1 MISAT
6 LGVVAAAA
14 IAGLATDF
22 DLLTDSR
29 EIVAQGSATDIT
41 GSDFSSDD
49 LLPTFPFLQWS
60 ENASGLGQVKFGSGS
75 ASSSQTSVMTRQAL
89 DATGTAF
96 ATALSTGDAF
106 ALGFAY
112 SRYEVTFGL
121 QKETRVRLTAQL
133 TAARPANSSVI
144 LEKIGGDR
152 IVGLDAMR
160 GNINYDDDMTLDAG
174 QYRFELRCDATVFFK
189 FFEGTDA
196 LESFYSG
203 SLSIVGPCNAADLA
217 QPFGVLDL
225 NDIAAFNTAFTSGD
239 LSVDLAEEFGVL
251 DLRDIGAFITAFQNG
266 CP

>member
-1 MISAT
+1 MSIAT
-6 LGVVAAAA
+6 LTVAAAAA
-14 IAGLATDF
+14 IAGLATEF
-22 DLLTDSR
+22 DLLSDSR
-29 EIVAQGSATDIT
+29 QIFAQGSATDFS
-41 GSDFSSDD
+41 GSDSSFED
-49 LLPTFPFLQWS
+49 PAPIFPFLQWS

-75 ASSSQTSVMTRQAL
+75 ANSTQSSVMTRQAL

-106 ALGFAY
+106 ALGTAY

-121 QKETRVRLTAQL
+121 QKETRVRLNAQL
-133 TAARPANSSVI
+133 TASPLANSWVR
-144 LEKIGGDR
+144 LEKVGGAS
-152 IVGLDAMR
+152 LYEKDASE
-160 GNINYDDDMTLDAG
+160 GPAIIDEALTLEQG
-174 QYRFELRCDATVFFK
+174 QYRFELRCDAAVFFK

-225 NDIAAFNTAFTSGD
+225 NDISAFNTAFTSGD

-251 DLRDIGAFITAFQNG
+251 DLRDISAFITAFQSG